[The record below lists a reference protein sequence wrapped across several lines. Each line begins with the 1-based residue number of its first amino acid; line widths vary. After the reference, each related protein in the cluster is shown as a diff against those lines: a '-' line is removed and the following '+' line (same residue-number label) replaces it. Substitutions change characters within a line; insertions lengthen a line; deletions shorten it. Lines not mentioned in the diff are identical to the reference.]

1 MPPSPAGDN
10 GPEIEADPVTVI
22 TATAAPV
29 DPAPAPGGPRR
40 KHSGNSQLRAGWLTY
55 VILGFV
61 ALISI
66 FPLYYTLVMA
76 TRTNA
81 EINEVPPP
89 LIPGGRLLHNIRVA
103 YDTADLTKAMINS
116 VIVSGSIAL
125 GTVLFCTLA
134 GFAFAKLRF
143 RFRSVLLALTIGT
156 ILIPPS
162 LGVIPLYQIM
172 VRLGWTDHL
181 QAVILPTLVTAFGV
195 FFMRQYLAQAM
206 PTELLEAGWIDG
218 ASTFRVFWSI
228 VLPIARPA
236 MAVLGMLTFLQ
247 AWNDFFWPILVLQL
261 DNPTVQ
267 VALQNLGTGYVPD
280 QSVILA
286 GTFLTTVP
294 VILIF
299 IVLGRQIVGG
309 IMHGALKG

>member
-1 MPPSPAGDN
+1 MS
-10 GPEIEADPVTVI
+10 VI

-29 DPAPAPGGPRR
+29 DQAAAVQGARR
-40 KHSGNSQLRAGWLTY
+40 RHGGNSQLRAGWLTY
-55 VILGFV
+55 AILGIV
-61 ALISI
+61 AVVSL

-76 TRTNA
+76 TRTNS
-81 EINEVPPP
+81 EINQVPPP
-89 LIPGGRLLHNIRVA
+89 FLPGGRLVHNIREA
-103 YDTADLTKAMINS
+103 YGLVNLTKAMFNS

-143 RFRSVLLALTIGT
+143 RFSSVLLGLTIGT
-156 ILIPPS
+156 MLIPPS

-172 VRLGWTDHL
+172 VRLGWTDQL

-195 FFMRQYLAQAM
+195 FFMRQYLTQAM

-247 AWNDFFWPILVLQL
+247 AWNDFFWPILVLQA

-267 VALQNLGTGYVPD
+267 VALQNLGQGYVPD
-280 QSVILA
+280 RSVILA
-286 GTFLTTVP
+286 GTFLTTIP

-299 IVLGRQIVGG
+299 ALLGRQIVGG